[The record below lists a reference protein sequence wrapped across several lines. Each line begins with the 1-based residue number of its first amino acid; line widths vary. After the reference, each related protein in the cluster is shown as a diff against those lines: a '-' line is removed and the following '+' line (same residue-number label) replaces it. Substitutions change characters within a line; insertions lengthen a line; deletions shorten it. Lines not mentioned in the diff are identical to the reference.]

1 MKIVIGAD
9 HGGFELKEHVRDAL
23 AAHGHEVTDVGTFT
37 EESVD
42 YPPIAER
49 AARMVADGE
58 VERGIL
64 VCGSGNGVAIVANKV
79 HGVRAVNAHDV
90 EETVL
95 AREHNHI
102 NVLTLGGRR
111 IAPAEADAIV
121 AAFLDTPAEGGRH
134 ERRVAQ
140 IGDAE
145 EA

>member
-1 MKIVIGAD
+1 
-9 HGGFELKEHVRDAL
+9 
-23 AAHGHEVTDVGTFT
+23 
-37 EESVD
+37 
-42 YPPIAER
+42 
-49 AARMVADGE
+49 MVADGE
-58 VERGIL
+58 ADRGIL

-111 IAPAEADAIV
+111 TSPEDADAIV
-121 AAFLDTPAEGGRH
+121 TAFLHTASEGGRH

-140 IGDAE
+140 IAE
-145 EA
+145 AEA